1 MSILVVGVNHRSAP
15 LGMLEQ
21 LTLDAPSVVKTVN
34 GLVDLDSVRE
44 AVVLS
49 TCNRT
54 EIYVVAERFHRAYD
68 DVRELLCARALV
80 DLDTLTTHS
89 YSAFDDAA
97 VSHLFSVACGLDSV
111 VLGETEILGQ
121 VRAAWDLARAE
132 GGARSTLNLLFR
144 HALEVGKL
152 ARTETAIAQGTA
164 SVSHAAVEMAREAL
178 GSLDGR
184 SIAVVGAGS
193 MGEGIAVALHA
204 AGDVDVTVV
213 NRSIERGQQVAD
225 RIGGRVVGFDQL
237 GAVMSAAD
245 VVLTCTGA
253 NEPVI
258 TAEAVEP
265 RDADR
270 PLVFID
276 IAVPR
281 DVAAEVA
288 ALGGITVLDLDD
300 LKAWADRGLEQRV
313 AEVAAVQAIV
323 RGAVD
328 RYALD
333 ASAMQAAPLVSAL
346 RGRFEEIRSA
356 EVARHEGR
364 LDADALEM
372 IDAVTRQLVAKLLHE
387 PSVRLRN
394 EAGSPSG
401 ARIAAAVVDL
411 FDLDD
416 AVLPA
421 PSE

>member
-21 LTLDAPSVVKTVN
+21 LTLDVPSVVKTVN

-54 EIYVVAERFHRAYD
+54 EIYVVAERFHRAFD
-68 DVRELLCARALV
+68 DVRDLLCARASV
-80 DLDTLTTHS
+80 DIDTLSTHS

-97 VSHLFSVACGLDSV
+97 VSHLFSVACGLDSM

-121 VRAAWDLARAE
+121 VRAAWDVARAE

-164 SVSHAAVEMAREAL
+164 SFSHAAVEMAREAL

-193 MGEGIAVALHA
+193 MGEGIAVALRA
-204 AGDVDVTVV
+204 AGDVDVTVI

-225 RIGGRVVGFDQL
+225 RTGGRVVGFDQL
-237 GAVMSAAD
+237 GTVISAAD

-253 NEPVI
+253 SEPVI
-258 TAEAVEP
+258 TADAVQP
-265 RDADR
+265 RSADR

-288 ALGGITVLDLDD
+288 ALEGITVLDLDD
-300 LKAWADRGLEQRV
+300 LKAWASRGIEQRV
-313 AEVAAVQAIV
+313 AEVASVQAIV

-356 EVARHEGR
+356 ELARHEGR
-364 LDADALEM
+364 LDADALET

-394 EAGSPSG
+394 EAGTPSG

-421 PSE
+421 SCE

>member
-1 MSILVVGVNHRSAP
+1 MSLLVVGVNHRSAP

-68 DVRELLCARALV
+68 DVRDLLCARASV
-80 DLDTLTTHS
+80 DIDTLTAHS

-97 VSHLFSVACGLDSV
+97 VSHLFSVACGLDSM

-121 VRAAWDLARAE
+121 VRAAWDVARAE

-164 SVSHAAVEMAREAL
+164 SISHAAVEMARDTL

-225 RIGGRVVGFDQL
+225 RTGGRLVGLDQL
-237 GAVMSAAD
+237 AAVINAAD

-258 TAEAVEP
+258 TADAVEA

-288 ALGGITVLDLDD
+288 ALDGITVLDLDD
-300 LKAWADRGLEQRV
+300 LKAWAGRGLEQRV
-313 AEVAAVQAIV
+313 AEVESVQAIV

-421 PSE
+421 SGE

>member
-68 DVRELLCARALV
+68 DVRDLLCARASV
-80 DLDTLTTHS
+80 DIDTLTAHS

-97 VSHLFSVACGLDSV
+97 VSHLFSVACGLDSM

-121 VRAAWDLARAE
+121 VRAAWDVARAE

-164 SVSHAAVEMAREAL
+164 SISHAAVEMARDTL

-225 RIGGRVVGFDQL
+225 RTGGRLVGFDQL
-237 GAVMSAAD
+237 AAVINAAD

-258 TAEAVEP
+258 TADAVEG

-281 DVAAEVA
+281 DVAAGVA
-288 ALGGITVLDLDD
+288 ALDGITVLDLDD
-300 LKAWADRGLEQRV
+300 LKAWAGRGLEQRV
-313 AEVAAVQAIV
+313 AEVESVQAIV

-394 EAGSPSG
+394 EAGTPSG

-421 PSE
+421 SGE

>member
-164 SVSHAAVEMAREAL
+164 SVSHAAVEMARESL

-258 TAEAVEP
+258 TAEVVEP